1 MDDTATTTTYLYT
14 NTVQGICVLLYDNV
28 EKKIY
33 VMKSLS
39 EIHNCDN
46 IVKSFRFLSLFA
58 ITPIGNF
65 VNSSEKF
72 PCNLHILLSCYV
84 TEKIK

>member
-46 IVKSFRFLSLFA
+46 IVKSFRFLLLFA
-58 ITPIGNF
+58 KVMMYYADRKSRNF
-65 VNSSEKF
+65 FRKF
-72 PCNLHILLSCYV
+72 PYHFHNSIMLL
-84 TEKIK
+84 T